1 MSGFITSVWEKL
13 FFILAAVVLA
23 ALVGMMI
30 FSESGFR
37 DWSRLREEE
46 RRIIAENHALELE
59 NLRFAQ
65 KIKRLKLDLG
75 TIENVARHQLGMVGE
90 DEIVFRFKKGAGEDE
105 E

>member
-1 MSGFITSVWEKL
+1 MSGSITSVWKKL
-13 FFILAAVVLA
+13 VFVLAAVVLA
-23 ALVGMMI
+23 TLVGMII

-46 RRIIAENHALELE
+46 KQIIAENHALEVE
-59 NLRFAQ
+59 NFRFAQ

-90 DEIVFRFKKGAGEDE
+90 DEIVFRFKKGAGEGE